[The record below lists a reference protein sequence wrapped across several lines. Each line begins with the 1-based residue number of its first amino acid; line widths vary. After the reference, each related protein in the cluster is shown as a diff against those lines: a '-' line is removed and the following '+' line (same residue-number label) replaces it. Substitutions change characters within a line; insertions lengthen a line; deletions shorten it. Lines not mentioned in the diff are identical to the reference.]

1 MEGGANTMT
10 KYYSPSMAAGGA
22 GAAAA
27 GGAAAAAAIA
37 NAIKA
42 SGAIVRLEPDQFAK
56 ILAKLDAPVI
66 VTGTTG
72 IFTKKVQYL
81 TNYKGLFFYCVS
93 ENPLVLPS
101 KAEVV
106 IAKSIWIPG

>member
-1 MEGGANTMT
+1 MT
-10 KYYSPSMAAGGA
+10 KYYSPPTYAGGGAAAA

-27 GGAAAAAAIA
+27 MA

-56 ILAKLDAPVI
+56 ILAKQDAPVI

-72 IFTKKVQYL
+72 VFTKKIQYL
-81 TNYKGLFFYCVS
+81 TSYKGLFFYCTSV
-93 ENPLVLPS
+93 NALPLPS
-101 KAEVV
+101 RAEVV
-106 IAKSIWIPG
+106 VAKSIWIPG